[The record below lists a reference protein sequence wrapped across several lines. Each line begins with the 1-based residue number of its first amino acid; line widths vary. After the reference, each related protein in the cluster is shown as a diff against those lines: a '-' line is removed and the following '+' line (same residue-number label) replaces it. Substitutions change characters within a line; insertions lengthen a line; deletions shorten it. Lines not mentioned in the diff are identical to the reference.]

1 MTTPKNGEATTAQ
14 PVEQNAPQA
23 DQDDQPRYLSSDI
36 SHTQFMARVAESKA
50 RAEAMSPEEVRGK
63 NPGK

>member
-23 DQDDQPRYLSSDI
+23 DQDNQPRYLNSGI
-36 SHTQFMARVAESKA
+36 SHSQFMARVAKSKA
-50 RAEAMSPEEVRGK
+50 KVEAMSPEERDGEDISS
-63 NPGK
+63 